1 MKREREREKKLANE
15 GEVTEL
21 KQKDKKTTKWLY
33 VSQKKK
39 TGWLYPCVAR
49 TIYVSCLAIFLN
61 GCIPAIPKITADCAV
76 LFSTAQ

>member
-39 TGWLYPCVAR
+39 NRLAVSMCGTYHIRFLFGNFFERLYPSHSQNYSRLCG
-49 TIYVSCLAIFLN
+49 TF
-61 GCIPAIPKITADCAV
+61 
-76 LFSTAQ
+76 

>member
-1 MKREREREKKLANE
+1 MKREREREKNLANE

-39 TGWLYPCVAR
+39 QA
-49 TIYVSCLAIFLN
+49 
-61 GCIPAIPKITADCAV
+61 GCIHVWHVPYTFLV
-76 LFSTAQ
+76 WQFF